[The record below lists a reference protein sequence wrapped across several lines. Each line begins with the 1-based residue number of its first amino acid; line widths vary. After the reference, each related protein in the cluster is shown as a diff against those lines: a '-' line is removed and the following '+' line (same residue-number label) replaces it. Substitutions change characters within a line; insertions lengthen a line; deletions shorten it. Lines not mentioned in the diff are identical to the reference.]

1 MAKEVATRVA
11 YGDALIALG
20 QENEKVVV
28 LDADVASATFTYGFS
43 KRFPECF
50 FNMGIAE
57 ANMVG
62 VAAGLADMGFVPFAS
77 TFAVFGAGRAYDQVR
92 NTVAYSRAN
101 VKLPMTH
108 SGITAGEDGGSH
120 HAIED
125 IALMR
130 VIPGMVVL
138 CPCDETQTHQA
149 VRFCAE
155 YDGPVYLR
163 LSRMA
168 SSVMEEMPFRLGG
181 SNVIRDG
188 SDVVLFAC
196 GLMVDKAVEA
206 ARNLKTWGI
215 DAAVI
220 NLYSIKPID
229 REMVKAFARKCGNVV
244 TLEEHS
250 IYGGLGDA
258 VSEALSGQGCVS
270 MKRIGVRDM
279 FGQSG
284 KPEEVLKYY
293 RLDGESVTEDILAFL
308 ATDIGKSGRYAA
320 SCGPDQEKRDNDE

>member
-28 LDADVASATFTYGFS
+28 LDADVASATYTYEFS
-43 KRFPECF
+43 QRFPERF

-62 VAAGLADMGFVPFAS
+62 VATGLADMGWVPFAS
-77 TFAVFGAGRAYDQVR
+77 TFAVFGIGRAYDQVR
-92 NTVAYSRAN
+92 NTVAYGKAN
-101 VKLPMTH
+101 VKLAMTH
-108 SGITAGEDGGSH
+108 GGITAGEDGGSH

-125 IALMR
+125 IALTR
-130 VIPGMVVL
+130 VIPGMAVL

-155 YDGPVYLR
+155 YEGPVYLR

-168 SSVMEEMPFRLGG
+168 SPVMEEMPFRLGG
-181 SNVIRDG
+181 SNVVKEG
-188 SDVVLFAC
+188 SDAVLFAC
-196 GLMVDKAVEA
+196 GLMVGKALEA
-206 ARNLKTWGI
+206 AESLKTWGI
-215 DAAVI
+215 DAAVV

-229 REMVKAFARKCGNVV
+229 RETVQAYAKKCGNVV

-258 VSEALSGQGCVS
+258 VSEALGEQGCS
-270 MKRIGVRDM
+270 AMKRIGVQDQ

-284 KPEEVLKYY
+284 KPAEVLKHY
-293 RLDGESVTEDILAFL
+293 RLDGESVAEDILAFL
-308 ATDIGKSGRYAA
+308 TETAERT
-320 SCGPDQEKRDNDE
+320 